1 MINLASPP
9 CPGDGAWR
17 LAAALLVAAAIW
29 AFFAL
34 VGFAADLVADR
45 EEDKA

>member
-1 MINLASPP
+1 MINLAATP

-29 AFFAL
+29 AFCAL

-45 EEDKA
+45 EDDQS